1 MGNDHDTAPPGNE
14 LAIHLTQCAAC
25 RDDAADPIGRLL
37 AHVSHDF
44 ALPPTNFTQQV
55 LARLPHASPQQL
67 VQQTQS
73 RRRRVWALAA
83 APVAVLLVALAFGP
97 TFQGLLAGSA
107 LGMLADTLRAVA
119 GAAWLPLV
127 VALGSAIGIMIL
139 FGRVLRTPTTRSA
152 LGAVAITAVLVG
164 ASAGVGVA
172 TDRSN
177 ARRAS
182 TAAATA
188 TIASPIEVDT
198 PVSGNVSSIWGDINI
213 NQPVR
218 GDVASVFGHVAA
230 RAPVDGSVLVGS
242 GQFSG
247 DPALVAKGVVT
258 DLDQRV
264 LASSVPA
271 LNRVTWS
278 PQAARTAV
286 VIVGTVLLLVLL
298 GLSSSLWPDPLA
310 RASAALA
317 AQPGPSLGLGLLL
330 LGISA
335 LLLGPFVVLLSWSV
349 VGLLSLPLL
358 AVFLHLP
365 VIFGVAVAGGTVA
378 LRMFGRATLRQT
390 LLANGILLL
399 SLFALALVVPWLGAV
414 ALYVVASVGF
424 GAMLLSTRQAAVA

>member
-1 MGNDHDTAPPGNE
+1 MGTDHDTAPPGDE
-14 LAIHLTQCAAC
+14 LTLHLMQCAAC
-25 RDDAADPIGRLL
+25 RDDAADPVGRLL

-44 ALPPTNFTQQV
+44 VIPSTNFTQQV

-73 RRRRVWALAA
+73 RRRRLWSLAA

-107 LGMLADTLRAVA
+107 LGVLAATLRAVA
-119 GAAWLPLV
+119 VAAWLPLV
-127 VALGSAIGIMIL
+127 LALGSAVATMIL
-139 FGRVLRTPTTRSA
+139 FARVLRMPTTRFALSA
-152 LGAVAITAVLVG
+152 VAVTVVLGA
-164 ASAGVGVA
+164 ASTGVGVV

-177 ARRAS
+177 ARQAG
-182 TAAATA
+182 AAAPTA
-188 TIASPIEVDT
+188 TIASPIKVDA
-198 PVSGNVSSIWGDINI
+198 PVPGNVSSIWGDISVD
-213 NQPVR
+213 QPVH
-218 GDVASVFGHVAA
+218 GDVASVFGHVAV

-264 LASSVPA
+264 LASGVPA
-271 LNRVTWS
+271 LSRVAWS
-278 PQAARTAV
+278 PQAARTVV

-298 GLSSSLWPDPLA
+298 GLSSSLWPDPLG
-310 RASAALA
+310 RASATLA
-317 AQPGPSLGLGLLL
+317 AQPGPALGLGVLL

-335 LLLGPFVVLLSWSV
+335 LLLGPFVALLSWSV

-365 VIFGVAVAGGTVA
+365 VIFGVAVAGGTLA

-390 LLANGILLL
+390 LLANGIVLLG
-399 SLFALALVVPWLGAV
+399 LFALALVVPWLGAM

-424 GAMLLSTRQAAVA
+424 GAMLLSTRQAALA

>member
-1 MGNDHDTAPPGNE
+1 MGTDHDTAPPGDA
-14 LAIHLTQCAAC
+14 LASHLMQCAAC
-25 RDDAADPIGRLL
+25 RDDAADPVGRLL

-44 ALPPTNFTQQV
+44 VLPSTNFTQHV

-73 RRRRVWALAA
+73 RRRRLWALAA

-107 LGMLADTLRAVA
+107 LGVLADTLRAVA
-119 GAAWLPLV
+119 AAAWLPLV
-127 VALGSAIGIMIL
+127 LALGSAIVAMIV
-139 FGRVLRTPTTRSA
+139 FGRVLRRPTTRFSF
-152 LGAVAITAVLVG
+152 LAVAVAAALVTV
-164 ASAGVGVA
+164 SAGVGVV

-177 ARRAS
+177 ARWAS
-182 TAAATA
+182 GAAPTA
-188 TIASPIEVDT
+188 TIASPIDVGA
-198 PVSGNVSSIWGDINI
+198 PVPGNISSIWGDITI
-213 NQPVR
+213 DQPVR

-230 RAPVDGSVLVGS
+230 RAPVDGSVLAGS

-258 DLDQRV
+258 DLNQRV
-264 LASSVPA
+264 LASGVPA
-271 LNRVTWS
+271 LSRVVWS

-298 GLSSSLWPDPLA
+298 GLSASLWPDPLA
-310 RASAALA
+310 RASAVLL
-317 AQPGPSLGLGLLL
+317 AQPGPSLGLGMLL
-330 LGISA
+330 LGICA
-335 LLLGPFVVLLSWSV
+335 LLLGPFVALLSWSV

-365 VIFGVAVAGGTVA
+365 VIFGVAVAGGTLA

-390 LLANGILLL
+390 LLANGIVLL
-399 SLFALALVVPWLGAV
+399 SLFVLALVVPWLGAV

-424 GAMLLSTRQAAVA
+424 GAMVLSTRQAVLA